1 MSPPPQAGNDP
12 RQPVRLKVSYRS
24 AESLLA
30 EFTRS
35 IGKGGVTI
43 ESRKTVPLG
52 TRFIFELYAQG
63 VEEPVEVQGEVLQ
76 VTRGVQGKYLL
87 HIRYDP
93 SGKRDGLDRL
103 IQQIFEAHRYETV
116 RKHPRVPLNLR
127 GTEETP
133 YSPQYVVRD
142 ISMGGVGVEVE
153 ADRLPPQV
161 KPGQP
166 FLLEIWLSLGTLAL
180 YGEIAWAYQPP
191 AERAKLLNPA
201 FGISFGKLRPDTL
214 ERLEKIIHLKA
225 LPPPPWR
232 ARLSFGMDAVSR
244 MP

>member
-1 MSPPPQAGNDP
+1 MSSSPKPAPPA
-12 RQPVRLKVSYRS
+12 PVRLKVSYKS
-24 AESLLA
+24 AESLLS

-63 VEEPVEVQGEVLQ
+63 RGKPVEVNGQVLQ
-76 VTRGVQGKYLL
+76 VTRGLQGKFLL

-93 SGKRDGLDRL
+93 TNERTGLDSL
-103 IQQIFEAHRYETV
+103 IQQIFEAHKYEKV
-116 RKHPRVPLNLR
+116 RKHPRIPLNLR
-127 GTEETP
+127 GTEDTP

-153 ADRLPPQV
+153 ADKLPTHIRPSA
-161 KPGQP
+161 P
-166 FLLEIWLSLGTLAL
+166 FLLEIIVSAGTIAL
-180 YGEIAWAYQPP
+180 YGEIAWSFAPP
-191 AERAKLLNPA
+191 EERAKLLNPS
-201 FGISFGKLRPDTL
+201 FGVAFGKLRPDTM
-214 ERLEKIIHLKA
+214 ERLEKIIHLRG
-225 LPPPPWR
+225 LPPPPWK